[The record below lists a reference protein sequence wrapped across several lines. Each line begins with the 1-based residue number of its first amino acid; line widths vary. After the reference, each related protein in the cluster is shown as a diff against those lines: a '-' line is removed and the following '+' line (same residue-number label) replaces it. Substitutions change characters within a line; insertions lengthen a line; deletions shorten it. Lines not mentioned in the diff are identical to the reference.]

1 MVAGV
6 RGAYGVD
13 GGDEIKRGDEAKL
26 YRISFFD
33 FWAIVF
39 FNQ

>member
-13 GGDEIKRGDEAKL
+13 GGIKRGDEAKL